1 MGYFRLLNLIFSV
14 VVFPLSKQL
23 GHTVV
28 NNHCLLLFFYHSCF
42 LFIIAVISCYYRIFS
57 TEKLVCSGKLN
68 ISLDTSDANQTQQ
81 KQIKRKAM
89 ESPLERLFL

>member
-68 ISLDTSDANQTQQ
+68 ISQ
-81 KQIKRKAM
+81 
-89 ESPLERLFL
+89 